1 MVPVPRGSHGTP
13 TAHHTWRAPTG
24 DYEVIRAQLEPF
36 IPGDS
41 PKAGTL
47 HLFMSVMC
55 RGALLA
61 TEPAALPRFA
71 FKQCNTI
78 ERPKVVLSPYFTCL
92 FKLFTL
98 LRCKIAL
105 QKEHPFGCCSFKMTC
120 IHHSIAFRSNTR
132 SRLNDHI
139 SAATNLSLLFV

>member
-1 MVPVPRGSHGTP
+1 MPRCSHCP
-13 TAHHTWRAPTG
+13 RSESSRCAAPTS
-24 DYEVIRAQLEPF
+24 DHEVMHARLAPF
-36 IPGDS
+36 ISRDS

-47 HLFMSVMC
+47 HLFMPSL
-55 RGALLA
+55 RKGALLRHRA
-61 TEPAALPRFA
+61 GSAAPLRIY
-71 FKQCNTI
+71 CRNTI
-78 ERPKVVLSPYFTCL
+78 ERPTVVLSPYFTCL

-120 IHHSIAFRSNTR
+120 IHHSIAFRSNAR